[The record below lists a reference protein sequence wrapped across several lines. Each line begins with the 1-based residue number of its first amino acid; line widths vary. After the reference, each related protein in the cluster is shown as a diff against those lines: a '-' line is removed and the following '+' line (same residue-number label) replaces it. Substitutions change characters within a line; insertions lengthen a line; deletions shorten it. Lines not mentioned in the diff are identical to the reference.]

1 MTAERIKM
9 FAARERAVKKLCLA
23 GIKSQHCNAS
33 EKEIRCIFARAFLAE
48 KFYPIKLLLF
58 VFIIN
63 CVFYALI
70 MIQVLN
76 TQNFL

>member
-9 FAARERAVKKLCLA
+9 FAVRERAAKKLCLA
-23 GIKSQHCNAS
+23 RIKSQNCNAS
-33 EKEIRCIFARAFLAE
+33 EKEIRCIFARALLAE
-48 KFYPIKLLLF
+48 KFSPIKVLLF

-63 CVFYALI
+63 CVFYTPI
-70 MIQVLN
+70 MLQVLN